1 MNDTQS
7 SISELD
13 KAISISAK
21 ESRTV
26 EFGLN
31 AEEAIDIEN
40 HKDKLI
46 AERIKDIIHY
56 RELRKQ
62 YANRVFIFMCIWSG
76 VTFLVLMLK
85 GLMGRQFE
93 LNDTVLVTLT
103 GGTTISVIGLVGF
116 IVQGLFNSNHHIKS
130 K

>member
-31 AEEAIDIEN
+31 AEEAIE
-40 HKDKLI
+40 
-46 AERIKDIIHY
+46 
-56 RELRKQ
+56 
-62 YANRVFIFMCIWSG
+62 
-76 VTFLVLMLK
+76 
-85 GLMGRQFE
+85 
-93 LNDTVLVTLT
+93 
-103 GGTTISVIGLVGF
+103 GTSI
-116 IVQGLFNSNHHIKS
+116 N
-130 K
+130 